1 MYFMYYRKHETKDSR
16 KDDDEIYFILTR
28 VQLLFKTNYMPSW
41 RGVLAA
47 PASVLSAA
55 ISSTESFVKRI
66 FMINDLIKVQMLV
79 QCVSV

>member
-1 MYFMYYRKHETKDSR
+1 
-16 KDDDEIYFILTR
+16 
-28 VQLLFKTNYMPSW
+28 MPSW

-47 PASVLSAA
+47 PASALSAA
-55 ISSTESFVKRI
+55 VSSTESFVKRI